1 MARAVKSRS
10 YDNSRREAGARQT
23 RRAVL
28 DAARDLWLRNGY
40 AATSLAEIAA
50 AAGVSVQTVYGQFQS
65 KRNLLKNVVDVAIV
79 GDDEPVALA
88 DRPEVAAIN
97 AEPDPERKLRMHAAL
112 GVEIA
117 ARMEPLDRMMRSAA
131 QVDADVAEQVATGD
145 RGRYMGMLLSAR
157 DYRAAGVLRED
168 LTDEEVAQRMWVL
181 LGPAMYRPYVVD
193 QGWPVEAFE
202 EWLGDLLVASL
213 LPPGSAR
220 ARRAAGPKSGRK
232 PAGERR

>member
-1 MARAVKSRS
+1 MASAVKSRS

-28 DAARDLWLRNGY
+28 DAARELWLQNGY
-40 AATSLAEIAA
+40 AGTSLAEIAA

-88 DRPEVAAIN
+88 DRPEIAAIN

-112 GVEIA
+112 GVAIA
-117 ARMEPLDRMMRSAA
+117 ARMEPIDRMMRSAA
-131 QVDADVAEQVATGD
+131 QVDADVAEQVAVGD
-145 RGRYMGMLLSAR
+145 RGRLMGMLLAAR
-157 DYRAAGVLRED
+157 DYRAAGVLRDD
-168 LTDEEVAQRMWVL
+168 LTDEEVAQRMWTL
-181 LGPAMYRPYVVD
+181 LGPTMYRPYVVD
-193 QGWPVEAFE
+193 QGWSAEAFE

-213 LPPGSAR
+213 LPPRRPARKPRGASA
-220 ARRAAGPKSGRK
+220 ARR
-232 PAGERR
+232 